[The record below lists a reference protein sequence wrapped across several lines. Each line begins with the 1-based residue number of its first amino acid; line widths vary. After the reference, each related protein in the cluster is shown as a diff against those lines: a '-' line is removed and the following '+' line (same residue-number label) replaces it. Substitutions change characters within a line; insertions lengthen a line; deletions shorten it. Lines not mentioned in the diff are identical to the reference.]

1 MPYHWV
7 KIHSSPPQE
16 RRDEIAGICIE
27 HGARLVDN
35 EIFYDDEKGTFALV
49 ALPEDE
55 EAALGLMD
63 ELGAYSWVG
72 LVNADEKAEGLT
84 PPDSGPPQEAA

>member
-35 EIFYDDEKGTFALV
+35 EIFYDDE
-49 ALPEDE
+49 
-55 EAALGLMD
+55 
-63 ELGAYSWVG
+63 
-72 LVNADEKAEGLT
+72 
-84 PPDSGPPQEAA
+84 